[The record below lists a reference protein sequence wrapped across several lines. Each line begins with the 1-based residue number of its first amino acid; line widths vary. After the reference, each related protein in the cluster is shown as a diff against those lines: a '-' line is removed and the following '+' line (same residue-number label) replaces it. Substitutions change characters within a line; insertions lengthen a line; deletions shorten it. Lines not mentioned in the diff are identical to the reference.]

1 MSEAKSQIKV
11 IKKAKMPKV
20 LALKTLRADAAKK
33 PKALTAEDKIQKVES
48 KTTKK
53 PKALTAEA
61 KTNIQKVETKTPKK
75 PNEQDVLKAKKKKPK
90 QDAQPVKVEKVEKVQ
105 AEQVEPEK
113 VKPKSEKIDAVI
125 YLQDNLLK
133 VADCIDLQRSG
144 FVQTFDETTVE
155 YSDKIVEALVKA
167 GVRFTVCSVE
177 NPNQQFLEFESFGI
191 YVPKGQEEI
200 LHVKFLTEK
209 GKVRYNNLTYS
220 QLLLEMSKGCAISQ
234 IHGNLT
240 HQQAET
246 LKVKVKA
253 KTGKFKIFN

>member
-20 LALKTLRADAAKK
+20 LALKTLRVGAAQK
-33 PKALTAEDKIQKVES
+33 PKALTVEAKNEIQKVES
-48 KTTKK
+48 KTTK
-53 PKALTAEA
+53 
-61 KTNIQKVETKTPKK
+61 IKK
-75 PNEQDVLKAKKKKPK
+75 PNEQGPLKVKKKKPK
-90 QDAQPVKVEKVEKVQ
+90 QDVQPEKVEKVQ

-155 YSDKIVEALVKA
+155 YSDKIVESLVKA

-200 LHVKFLTEK
+200 LHVKFLTSK

>member
-20 LALKTLRADAAKK
+20 LALKTLRIEAAKNQKQNQK
-33 PKALTAEDKIQKVES
+33 PKAMTEEAKTEIQKVES
-48 KTTKK
+48 KT
-53 PKALTAEA
+53 PKT
-61 KTNIQKVETKTPKK
+61 KK
-75 PNEQDVLKAKKKKPK
+75 PNEQEAMLKVKKKKPK
-90 QDAQPVKVEKVEKVQ
+90 LNPDAQPVKVEKVQ

-113 VKPKSEKIDAVI
+113 VKPKSQKIDAVI

-200 LHVKFLTEK
+200 LHVKFLTGK

>member
-20 LALKTLRADAAKK
+20 LALKTLRVEAAKN
-33 PKALTAEDKIQKVES
+33 QKQ
-48 KTTKK
+48 K

-61 KTNIQKVETKTPKK
+61 KTEIQKVESNTPKIK
-75 PNEQDVLKAKKKKPK
+75 KANEQGTLKVKKKK
-90 QDAQPVKVEKVEKVQ
+90 QVAQPEKVE
-105 AEQVEPEK
+105 AEQVAPEK
-113 VKPKSEKIDAVI
+113 VKQKSEKIDAVI

-200 LHVKFLTEK
+200 LHVKFLTGK

>member
-11 IKKAKMPKV
+11 IKKAKLPKV
-20 LALKTLRADAAKK
+20 LAIKTLRSDAAQK
-33 PKALTAEDKIQKVES
+33 PKATPAEAKTKIQKVES
-48 KTTKK
+48 KTPKTKK
-53 PKALTAEA
+53 
-61 KTNIQKVETKTPKK
+61 Q
-75 PNEQDVLKAKKKKPK
+75 NEHVLPKAKKKLK
-90 QDAQPVKVEKVEKVQ
+90 QDVKPVKLEKIEKIQ

-113 VKPKSEKIDAVI
+113 AKPKSEKIDAVI

-155 YSDKIVEALVKA
+155 YSDKIVEDLVKA

-177 NPNQQFLEFESFGI
+177 NPNQQFLEFSSFGI

-200 LHVKFLTEK
+200 LHVKFLTGK

>member
-20 LALKTLRADAAKK
+20 LALKTLRVEAAKK
-33 PKALTAEDKIQKVES
+33 PKALTAESKTDIQKVES
-48 KTTKK
+48 KT
-53 PKALTAEA
+53 PKT
-61 KTNIQKVETKTPKK
+61 KK
-75 PNEQDVLKAKKKKPK
+75 PNEQEAMLKVKKKKPK
-90 QDAQPVKVEKVEKVQ
+90 LNTDEPVKVEKVQ

>member
-1 MSEAKSQIKV
+1 MSEAKAKSQIKL

-20 LALKTLRADAAKK
+20 LELKTLRLEAAQK
-33 PKALTAEDKIQKVES
+33 PKKQKVLQAESKNPETAKLEDKIPNKAPNTNELDTLKKV
-48 KTTKK
+48 
-53 PKALTAEA
+53 
-61 KTNIQKVETKTPKK
+61 
-75 PNEQDVLKAKKKKPK
+75 KKKKPK
-90 QDAQPVKVEKVEKVQ
+90 QGAQSEKIEKIEKVQ
-105 AEQVEPEK
+105 AVQVEPEK
-113 VKPKSEKIDAVI
+113 SKKPKVENIDAVI

-155 YSDKIVEALVKA
+155 YSDKSVEALVKA

-177 NPNQQFLEFESFGI
+177 NPNQQFLEFSSFGI

-200 LHVKFLTEK
+200 LHVKFLTGK

-220 QLLLEMSKGCAISQ
+220 QLLLEVSKGCAISQ

>member
-20 LALKTLRADAAKK
+20 LALKTLRVEAAKN
-33 PKALTAEDKIQKVES
+33 QKQ
-48 KTTKK
+48 K

-61 KTNIQKVETKTPKK
+61 KTEIQKVESNTPKIK
-75 PNEQDVLKAKKKKPK
+75 KANEQGTLKVKKKK
-90 QDAQPVKVEKVEKVQ
+90 QVAQPEKVEKVE
-105 AEQVEPEK
+105 AEQVAPEK
-113 VKPKSEKIDAVI
+113 VKQKSEKIDAVI

-177 NPNQQFLEFESFGI
+177 NPNQQFLEFSSFGI

-200 LHVKFLTEK
+200 LHVKFLTGK

>member
-20 LALKTLRADAAKK
+20 LALKTLRVEAAKK
-33 PKALTAEDKIQKVES
+33 PKALTADAKTDIQKVES
-48 KTTKK
+48 KTPKTKK
-53 PKALTAEA
+53 
-61 KTNIQKVETKTPKK
+61 TNEH
-75 PNEQDVLKAKKKKPK
+75 VLQKAKKKPN
-90 QDAQPVKVEKVEKVQ
+90 QDVQPVKVQKVEKIQ

-113 VKPKSEKIDAVI
+113 AKPKSEKIDAVI

-177 NPNQQFLEFESFGI
+177 NPNQQFLEFSSFGI

-200 LHVKFLTEK
+200 LHVKFLTGK

>member
-1 MSEAKSQIKV
+1 
-11 IKKAKMPKV
+11 MPKV
-20 LALKTLRADAAKK
+20 LALKTLRVEAAKK
-33 PKALTAEDKIQKVES
+33 PKALTAESKTDIQKVES
-48 KTTKK
+48 KTPKIKK
-53 PKALTAEA
+53 A
-61 KTNIQKVETKTPKK
+61 
-75 PNEQDVLKAKKKKPK
+75 NEQEAMLKVKKKKPK
-90 QDAQPVKVEKVEKVQ
+90 LNPDEPVKVEKVQ

>member
-20 LALKTLRADAAKK
+20 LALKTLRVEAAKN
-33 PKALTAEDKIQKVES
+33 QKQ
-48 KTTKK
+48 K

-61 KTNIQKVETKTPKK
+61 KTEIQKVESNTPKIK
-75 PNEQDVLKAKKKKPK
+75 KANEQGTLKVKKKK
-90 QDAQPVKVEKVEKVQ
+90 QVAQPEKVEKVEKVQ

-113 VKPKSEKIDAVI
+113 AKKPKSEKIDAVI

-155 YSDKIVEALVKA
+155 YSDKAVEALVKA

-177 NPNQQFLEFESFGI
+177 NPNQQFLEFSSFGI

-200 LHVKFLTEK
+200 LHVKFLTGK

-220 QLLLEMSKGCAISQ
+220 QLLLEMRKGCAISQ

>member
-20 LALKTLRADAAKK
+20 LALKTLRIEAAKK
-33 PKALTAEDKIQKVES
+33 PKALTVEAKTEIQKVES
-48 KTTKK
+48 KTTK
-53 PKALTAEA
+53 
-61 KTNIQKVETKTPKK
+61 IKK
-75 PNEQDVLKAKKKKPK
+75 PNEQGTLKVKKKKPK
-90 QDAQPVKVEKVEKVQ
+90 LNPDAQPVKVEKVQ

-200 LHVKFLTEK
+200 LHVKFLTGK